1 MANSSS
7 SPSER
12 DLTQGVAL
20 DEIAEDGMVA
30 GHVGGD
36 AVLLARKGGEF
47 FAVAATC
54 THYGAPLVDGLVVG
68 STIRC
73 PWHHAAFCLRDGAV
87 TRPPALDNLKCWRV
101 EQVDGRVFVRD
112 AMPVAQ
118 PPTPRIAQAPAS
130 VVIVGGGAAG
140 NAAAQTLRREG
151 YDGPI
156 TVWSADASLPYDRPN
171 LSKDYLAGTASP
183 AWLPLRLPAFY
194 AGHHI
199 DIQCDHRVTG
209 LDPQRKE
216 ITLSDG
222 RRERYGALL
231 IATGAT
237 PIRLGIPGGSLPHV
251 VVLRTLADCNA
262 LIARLGNARQCVVV
276 GAGFIGLEAAAALR
290 IRGLEVHVVMRGAH
304 PMERVLGTELG
315 QMLRTL
321 HESHGVSFHIAE
333 VTEIE
338 PHRVRLSTG
347 DDLAADVVLTGIG
360 VQPEVTLP
368 QAAGLVIDRG
378 VVVNEYL
385 QTSASDVYA
394 AGDIARWP
402 DPRTG
407 EHIRVEHWVVAE
419 RQGVVAARNMLGQH
433 KRFSAVPFFWTQHYD
448 VAINYVGH
456 AERWDRVDIDGVPAA
471 QACTATYWRNN
482 RKLAVATVGRDLES
496 LRAELAFEEETPVAR
511 V

>member
-7 SPSER
+7 SPSGR
-12 DLTQGVAL
+12 DLTQGIAL
-20 DEIAEDGMVA
+20 EDIAEDGMVA

-36 AVLLARKGGEF
+36 AVLLARKGGKC
-47 FAVAATC
+47 FAVAAAC
-54 THYGAPLVDGLVVG
+54 THYGGPLADGLVVG
-68 STIRC
+68 DTIRC

-101 EQVDGRVFVRD
+101 EQIDGRVFVRE
-112 AMPVAQ
+112 AMPAAQ
-118 PPTPRIAQAPAS
+118 PPTPHIAQAPES

-140 NAAAQTLRREG
+140 NAAAQTLRLEG
-151 YDGPI
+151 YEGPI
-156 TVWSADASLPYDRPN
+156 TVWSADTALPYDRPN

-194 AGHHI
+194 AEHHI
-199 DIQCDHRVTG
+199 DIQCDQRVTG

-216 ITLSDG
+216 MTLSDG

-237 PIRLGIPGGSLPHV
+237 PVRLGVPGANLPHV
-251 VVLRTLADCNA
+251 AVLRTLADCNA

-290 IRGLEVHVVMRGAH
+290 VRGIEVHVVMRGAH
-304 PMERVLGTELG
+304 PMERVLGEALG

-321 HESHGVSFHIAE
+321 HESHGVSFHVAE
-333 VTEIE
+333 VTGIE

-347 DDLAADVVLTGIG
+347 VDLAADVVLTGIG
-360 VQPEVTLP
+360 VQPEVALP
-368 QAAGLVIDRG
+368 QAAGLALDRG

-385 QTSASDVYA
+385 QTSAPDIYA

-407 EHIRVEHWVVAE
+407 EPIRVEHWVVAE
-419 RQGVVAARNMLGQH
+419 RQGVVAARNILGQRR
-433 KRFSAVPFFWTQHYD
+433 RFAAVPFFWTQHYD
-448 VAINYVGH
+448 VAVNYVGH
-456 AERWDRVDIDGVPAA
+456 AEGWDRVDIDGDPAA
-471 QACTATYWRNN
+471 HACTATYWRNN
-482 RKLAVATVGRDLES
+482 RRLAVATVGRDLES